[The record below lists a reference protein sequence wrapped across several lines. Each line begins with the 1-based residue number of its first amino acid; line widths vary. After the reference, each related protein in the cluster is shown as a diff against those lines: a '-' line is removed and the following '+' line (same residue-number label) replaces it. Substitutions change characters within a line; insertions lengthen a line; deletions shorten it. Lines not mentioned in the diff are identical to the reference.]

1 MELFETMRLENG
13 MIKRLT
19 YHFERMMRGSV
30 DLGFDFSVQQW
41 NQIIDELQSRYDK
54 GVWRV
59 KVTNDQQ
66 GEMHYTIAEL
76 PDKVEF
82 TAKLQQID
90 PQTPVE
96 ERVHKTSHRDHLQHD
111 HQTDLVLLY
120 DEKGKILEF
129 DIGNILMKKDD
140 CYFTPTYDTDLLQG
154 CMRQML
160 LDEGRIEAQD
170 INVSDFVQAFK
181 HGELRTYLINSLR
194 EVVPVEMKFETSDE

>member
-13 MIKRLT
+13 TIKRLT

-41 NQIIDELQSRYDK
+41 NQIIDELQSRYTK

-66 GEMHYTIAEL
+66 GSMHYTVAEL

-82 TAKLQQID
+82 TAKLQLID
-90 PQTPVE
+90 DQTPIE
-96 ERVHKTSHRDHLQHD
+96 ERIHKTSNRDHLLHD

-120 DEKGKILEF
+120 DQSGKILEF
-129 DIGNILMKKDD
+129 DIGNILMKKGD

-154 CMRQML
+154 CMRQIL
-160 LDEGRIEAQD
+160 LDEDRIETQD
-170 INVSDFVQAFK
+170 IEVSGFTEAVKQ
-181 HGELRTYLINSLR
+181 GELKPYLINSLR